1 MNDQQKLHIN
11 SLVGIYLETKSEGT
25 FANIY
30 EALSE
35 EYENKLMYWEA
46 TTALVESH
54 DTRQMFDDV
63 LLSVLRSIETNGGD
77 FVKLFA
83 RSINNRFKSILR
95 KVRTRRKYETFE
107 STLNSDEENAATFE
121 IVDDFDLA
129 EEVIEGYSRKKKNDQ
144 RMLIEF
150 LVSGEN
156 ERTTAIVQTYLSTEF
171 KTPTAIGKH
180 LGLDHK
186 QVSRALN
193 RLAGK
198 FSTKQF
204 GNYRDYLIAL

>member
-1 MNDQQKLHIN
+1 MNEQQKLHIN
-11 SLVGIYLETKSEGT
+11 SLVGGYLETKSEVA
-25 FANIY
+25 FASIY
-30 EALSE
+30 EALSKV
-35 EYENKLMYWEA
+35 YENKLTYWEA
-46 TTALVESH
+46 TTSLVESH

-83 RSINNRFKSILR
+83 RSINNRFKSLLR
-95 KVRTRRKYETFE
+95 KVRTRRNYETLE
-107 STLNSDEENAATFE
+107 STLNNDEEDAATFE
-121 IVDDFDLA
+121 IVDEFNLE
-129 EEVIEGYSRKKKNDQ
+129 EEVIEGITRKKKNDQ
-144 RMLIEF
+144 RQLIEF
-150 LVSGEN
+150 LVRGEN
-156 ERTTAIVQTYLSTEF
+156 ERTTAIVQTYLSTDL

-186 QVSRALN
+186 QVSRILN

-204 GNYRDYLIAL
+204 GNYHDYLVAL